1 MTPPTL
7 PNKGFKIGFRYV
19 SFFQL
24 NTYQTPLAASS
35 TVGYE
40 GLQYE
45 SARTL
50 TVNNAQPRIISQVGD
65 DKVEALQVLPPAT
78 GMDADLHV
86 GMANLDVLAVL
97 TGAKVDTLG
106 LSTRWIPMQ
115 TNKRG
120 FEPYLGILAYS
131 ASNEVPTGEG
141 SWDWYFFP
149 YAKAVWLASGN
160 AETPQD
166 EIFKIVPNY
175 TSLTPWGV
183 ALVDATNGALSQ
195 QAIKGKST
203 GIPHLCAFLAAGT
216 ESDYVLPALAYD
228 ETAVTVFVNDTL
240 DSTAGVVNTSVTT
253 VTPTTKPSSNDRIVI
268 WYEE

>member
-19 SFFQL
+19 SFFSL
-24 NTYQTPLAASS
+24 NTYQTPLATSP

-45 SARTL
+45 SARAL
-50 TVNNAQPRIISQVGD
+50 TINNAQPRVIPQPGD
-65 DKVEALQVLPPAT
+65 DTVEALQVLPPSTA
-78 GMDADLHV
+78 MDADLHV
-86 GMANLDVLAVL
+86 GMSNLDILALLSAV
-97 TGAKVDTLG
+97 KVDSLG
-106 LSTRWIPMQ
+106 VSTRWIPMQ

-120 FEPYLGILAYS
+120 YEPYVGMLAYS
-131 ASNEVPTGEG
+131 MSNEYPSGAA

-149 YAKAVWLASGN
+149 YTRAVWLASGN

-166 EIFKIVPNY
+166 EIFKVVPNY

-183 ALVDATNGALSQ
+183 ALTVATNGALSQ

-203 GIPHLCAFLAAGT
+203 GIPHLISWLADGT
-216 ESDYVLPALAYD
+216 ASTFSFDAAHPAYSA
-228 ETAVTVFVNDTL
+228 TAMACFVNETVAPFS
-240 DSTAGVVNTSVTT
+240 STTT
-253 VTPTTKPSSNDRIVI
+253 GCTPTTKPSASDRVTVF
-268 WYEE
+268 YEE